1 MHSMSASERNPDISA
16 NQPICKGRCVLFT
29 LVPSNTVAEESV
41 HVLAFVIQKNE
52 KSQKNNF
59 LNYKSKAWK
68 TVLVRTPLV

>member
-1 MHSMSASERNPDISA
+1 MSPSARNPGIST
-16 NQPICKGRCVLFT
+16 NRPTCKGRSVLFA

-41 HVLAFVIQKNE
+41 YVPAFLIQKNE

-59 LNYKSKAWK
+59 LNYKPKAWK